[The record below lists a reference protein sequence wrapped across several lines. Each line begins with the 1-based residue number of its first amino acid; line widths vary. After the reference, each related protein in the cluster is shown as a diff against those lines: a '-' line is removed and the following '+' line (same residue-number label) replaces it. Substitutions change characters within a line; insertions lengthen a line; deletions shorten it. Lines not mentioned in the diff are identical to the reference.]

1 MGKLN
6 LLQGTLD
13 LLVLKIL
20 TRRPMHGYAIA
31 RELELLSGDA
41 LSVDE
46 GSLYPCLYRME
57 KRAWLTSETAESEN
71 RRRARF
77 YSLTAE
83 GLYQLGEEERNWSD
97 FSRTVAQVLHRA
109 NRQD

>member
-6 LLQGTLD
+6 LFQGTLD

-20 TRRPMHGYAIA
+20 TRGPMHGYAIA
-31 RELELLSGDA
+31 RELEVLSGDA

-57 KRAWLTSETAESEN
+57 KREWLTSETAESEN
-71 RRRARF
+71 RRRARY
-77 YSLTAE
+77 YSLTPEGRRQLRAE
-83 GLYQLGEEERNWSD
+83 ETNWSNY
-97 FSRTVAQVLHRA
+97 SKTVALVLDRA
-109 NRQD
+109 GRQD